1 MREGQNTLKRDITS
15 TLVYNTVNT
24 FFGIKVQTLEFKVS
38 ALQDYIH
45 KTPIIISAR
54 VD

>member
-1 MREGQNTLKRDITS
+1 MRESQNTLKRDITF

-24 FFGIKVQTLEFKVS
+24 FFGIKTQTLEFKVS
-38 ALQDYIH
+38 PLQDYIH
-45 KTPIIISAR
+45 KTPIIISAI